1 MTKFDYPDDSR
12 SFFVEMK
19 VTQDQNYASSQY
31 IQHNNKIKP
40 NTWKKVIR
48 RLFMTKFTGSPLL
61 GFGSKIAC
69 LWFNHFPWMLAYQK
83 KKICDQY
90 DI

>member
-1 MTKFDYPDDSR
+1 MTKFDYPVDSR

-40 NTWKKVIR
+40 NTFERKSSDDF
-48 RLFMTKFTGSPLL
+48 L
-61 GFGSKIAC
+61 
-69 LWFNHFPWMLAYQK
+69 
-83 KKICDQY
+83 
-90 DI
+90 